1 MTVPPAGPDQ
11 AAQAAEVERQ
21 RLVAVRKAARESGV
35 MMQMSGANRS
45 VEVPAA
51 ETTPA
56 VPATVERA
64 PDPKLA
70 LDPDR
75 DPNGQQR
82 KADFLAEKREADD
95 INPHTLVAPVSP
107 WTLSAG
113 SVIAA
118 SLITGLNSDLPG
130 LVTAQVTENT
140 YDSVTGRTLLI
151 PQGSRLIGSYDSVVA
166 FGQRRALVVWQR
178 IILPDGSS
186 IRIDNV
192 PATDTAGYA
201 GLADKVDAHRSE
213 ERRVGKECVSTCRSR
228 WSPHH

>member
-1 MTVPPAGPDQ
+1 MRVPWR
-11 AAQAAEVERQ
+11 AAVAAEGGRQ

-75 DPNGQQR
+75 NPNGQQR

-95 INPHTLVAPVSP
+95 INPH
-107 WTLSAG
+107 
-113 SVIAA
+113 
-118 SLITGLNSDLPG
+118 
-130 LVTAQVTENT
+130 
-140 YDSVTGRTLLI
+140 
-151 PQGSRLIGSYDSVVA
+151 
-166 FGQRRALVVWQR
+166 
-178 IILPDGSS
+178 
-186 IRIDNV
+186 
-192 PATDTAGYA
+192 
-201 GLADKVDAHRSE
+201 RSE
-213 ERRVGKECVSTCRSR
+213 ELSVGKECVSTRRYR
-228 WSPHH
+228 WSPYH

>member
-1 MTVPPAGPDQ
+1 
-11 AAQAAEVERQ
+11 
-21 RLVAVRKAARESGV
+21 

-64 PDPKLA
+64 HDPKLA

-82 KADFLAEKREADD
+82 KADLLAEKPEADD

-107 WTLSAG
+107 WTLSAR

-118 SLITGLNSDLPG
+118 SLITGPNYALPA
-130 LVTAQVTENT
+130 LVTA
-140 YDSVTGRTLLI
+140 
-151 PQGSRLIGSYDSVVA
+151 PIG
-166 FGQRRALVVWQR
+166 
-178 IILPDGSS
+178 
-186 IRIDNV
+186 
-192 PATDTAGYA
+192 
-201 GLADKVDAHRSE
+201 
-213 ERRVGKECVSTCRSR
+213 
-228 WSPHH
+228 

>member
-95 INPHTLVAPVSP
+95 INPHTPV
-107 WTLSAG
+107 
-113 SVIAA
+113 
-118 SLITGLNSDLPG
+118 
-130 LVTAQVTENT
+130 
-140 YDSVTGRTLLI
+140 
-151 PQGSRLIGSYDSVVA
+151 
-166 FGQRRALVVWQR
+166 
-178 IILPDGSS
+178 
-186 IRIDNV
+186 
-192 PATDTAGYA
+192 
-201 GLADKVDAHRSE
+201 AHRSE
-213 ERRVGKECVSTCRSR
+213 ERRVGKECVSPCRYR
-228 WSPHH
+228 GAP